1 MTKSCQPRSFYTRLG
16 LPLLG
21 AKYKDIPL
29 LFVPTTGVRE
39 NRTHQKVHYRRHH
52 LARGSP
58 HITNRK
64 SNPLLHYFRKSLRHQ
79 PETKDRRYENRSL
92 SIEYLSLRKSFTL
105 HSAYSLHFTK
115 KKKINKGT
123 KTISII
129 ITINTKEKIFLNNAT
144 KPEQP
149 KYQTNLKRV

>member
-1 MTKSCQPRSFYTRLG
+1 MSTSFVLHQTW
-16 LPLLG
+16 
-21 AKYKDIPL
+21 
-29 LFVPTTGVRE
+29 PTTPRCKIQRHPSLRTNHRSQGE
-39 NRTHQKVHYRRHH
+39 QRTHQKVHYRHHH